1 MDKYVT
7 GAVIRRLREN
17 KKMTQ
22 EELAEKIFVSSKAVS
37 KWETGQGFPDISLME
52 PLAKALDIS
61 VIELLSGEDVRNR
74 NRSSNVSRAKF
85 YVCPVC
91 GNVIQSIGEAVISCC
106 GITLP
111 PAVPEPAAK
120 GQTISEPADDGR
132 ALPDPA
138 DEARTTPEPADD
150 AHFMNVEI
158 VEDEYYVTLDHPMTK
173 DHYISFIAALSDQ
186 GIQFVKLYP
195 EGNAE
200 ARFKRNR
207 VEKLYAYCNRHGL
220 FQVKPGRARR
230 PAGAGS

>member
-111 PAVPEPAAK
+111 PAIP
-120 GQTISEPADDGR
+120 EPADDAR

-150 AHFMNVEI
+150 AHSMNIEI